1 MFNSFSHHYFACL
14 LVYLF
19 LKNQFQDGL
28 SLLTCISGDWQG
40 THHCHVALTK
50 FAQVFLLTPL
60 FLVLGALFAS
70 ILIYLVQRLKWIRF
84 LSKEKEKPDFDEEDE
99 IYQKYQSLIRLSWQ
113 GFKRLGM
120 RMDPP
125 KWWGILFFKSSSYLL
140 FFLILIVLSSSDHFN
155 QYGMF
160 SLFILA
166 LERYFLFGIFFVIL
180 EIKLSNLEIA

>member
-1 MFNSFSHHYFACL
+1 MFNSFTHHYFAYL

-19 LKNQFQDGL
+19 LQNQFQNAL
-28 SLLTCISGDWQG
+28 SFFTCIDGNWQAPN
-40 THHCHVALTK
+40 HCHVELTK
-50 FAQVFLLTPL
+50 FAQVFLLIPL
-60 FLVLGALFAS
+60 FLVLGALLAS
-70 ILIYLVQRLKWIRF
+70 ILIYLVQRLKWMKF
-84 LSKEKEKPDFDEEDE
+84 LSKEKEKPDFDEADE
-99 IYQKYQSLIRLSWQ
+99 IYQKYQNLIRLSWH

-120 RMDPP
+120 RMDSP
-125 KWWGILFFKSSSYLL
+125 KGWTVLFLKSSSYLL
-140 FFLILIVLSSSDHFN
+140 FFLILITLPSSDHFN

>member
-1 MFNSFSHHYFACL
+1 MFNSFTHHYFACL

-19 LKNQFQDGL
+19 LQNQFPNAL
-28 SLLTCISGDWQG
+28 SLFNCIGADG
-40 THHCHVALTK
+40 HDLHHCHVELTK
-50 FAQVFLLTPL
+50 FAQVFLFIPF
-60 FLVLGALFAS
+60 FLVLGVLLAS
-70 ILIYLVQRLKWIRF
+70 ILIYLIQRLKWMKF
-84 LSKEKEKPDFDEEDE
+84 LSKQKEKPDFDESDE
-99 IYQKYQSLIRLSWQ
+99 IYQKYQSLVRLSWF

-120 RMDPP
+120 RMDRP
-125 KWWGILFFKSSSYLL
+125 KALIGLFLKSSSYLL
-140 FFLILIVLSSSDHFN
+140 FLFILIALSSSDHFN